1 MNILITGNTGYIGPV
16 VIDALKKKYPHFNYI
31 GIDTGFFVRDLM
43 IKDQLPERKF
53 NIQYWEDVRK
63 LPKNIFDNIDAV
75 IHLAA
80 ISNDPMGNKFEK
92 VTNDINLEASV
103 NIAKLSKE
111 AGVKN
116 FVFASSCSVYGF
128 AGESARTEGDE
139 LNPLTAYAKSKI
151 GVENKIKDFATEKF
165 IVTSLRFATACGW
178 SPRLRLDLVLNDFVA
193 SAIASGTIDILSDG
207 SPWRPLINV
216 SDMVRAM
223 DWGMQRKIE
232 NGGKYVSVNVG
243 TESWN
248 YQVKQLAEA
257 VCDNIPK
264 TNLVINADAQPD
276 KRSYKVD
283 FSLFKEL
290 APDYQPIK
298 NLDQSIKEIYEGLQK
313 INFQDTKFRESKYMR
328 LNSLN
333 YFIQN
338 NILDTNLNWID

>member
-1 MNILITGNTGYIGPV
+1 M
-16 VIDALKKKYPHFNYI
+16 
-31 GIDTGFFVRDLM
+31 
-43 IKDQLPERKF
+43 
-53 NIQYWEDVRK
+53 
-63 LPKNIFDNIDAV
+63 
-75 IHLAA
+75 
-80 ISNDPMGNKFEK
+80 
-92 VTNDINLEASV
+92 
-103 NIAKLSKE
+103 
-111 AGVKN
+111 
-116 FVFASSCSVYGF
+116 
-128 AGESARTEGDE
+128 
-139 LNPLTAYAKSKI
+139 
-151 GVENKIKDFATEKF
+151 
-165 IVTSLRFATACGW
+165 
-178 SPRLRLDLVLNDFVA
+178 LNDFVA

-264 TNLVINADAQPD
+264 TNLVINTDAQPD